1 MLKQEYNDR
10 LLKSIIKAYKKS
22 DKNIVNSIKKVAK
35 KTINSLKH
43 EKKNKPPTKQTN
55 HKVDSKNKSK
65 N

>member
-43 EKKNKPPTKQTN
+43 EKK
-55 HKVDSKNKSK
+55 
-65 N
+65 